1 MLRLVAATL
10 LLVIT
15 GLVHADAG
23 LVSLESTHDV
33 PTTTDKL
40 VGALE
45 TKGIKVFA
53 VIDHSAGAN
62 SIGDMLPPAQLVIFG
77 SPKMGT
83 PLMKCAPT
91 VGIDLPLKA
100 LIWQD
105 ADGKVWLTYNAP
117 SYLDSRHGL
126 ADCAKVLDKMQ
137 GVVTN
142 FAATATQ

>member
-15 GLVHADAG
+15 GLVHANAG

-33 PTTTDKL
+33 PTTTAKL

-62 SIGDMLPPAQLVIFG
+62 SIGDMLPPAPLVIFG
-77 SPKMGT
+77 RPTMGT

>member
-1 MLRLVAATL
+1 MLRLVTATL
-10 LLVIT
+10 LFAIA
-15 GLVHADAG
+15 GFVHADAG
-23 LVSLESTHDV
+23 LVSVESTHDV
-33 PTTTDKL
+33 PATADKL

-45 TKGIKVFA
+45 AKGIEVFA
-53 VIDHSAGAN
+53 RIDHSAGAE
-62 SIGDMLPPAQLVIFG
+62 SIGASLPPTELVIFG

-83 PLMKCAPT
+83 PLMKCSRS

-126 ADCAKVLDKMQ
+126 TDCAKVLDKMQ
-137 GVVTN
+137 GVVAK
-142 FAATATQ
+142 FAAAATQ